1 MDAWRVLGGNQMKD
15 EAKDIYYCPFLKDEC
30 AEWACRLFDKEYE
43 ECAFLA
49 IAHELRSV
57 REQARRATQ

>member
-1 MDAWRVLGGNQMKD
+1 MKD
-15 EAKDIYYCPFLKDEC
+15 EAKDIYYCPFMKDEC
-30 AEWACRLFDKEYE
+30 AKWACGLFDEEYE

-49 IAHELRSV
+49 IAHELQST